1 MLSFFNLKSGV
12 VLLALSSF
20 ASLGFAATCEE
31 MRYAPESKQCK
42 QYLKALEENGHEPD
56 QVYSDPKSP
65 PPDDG
70 ETPQYL
76 CIDIVAS
83 TIGEKKACAWVTRK
97 RCDNLTHSGGSLP
110 LICDKLS
117 Y

>member
-1 MLSFFNLKSGV
+1 MLFLNNLKLCAL
-12 VLLALSSF
+12 LLAFSLFS
-20 ASLGFAATCEE
+20 SLGLAATCEE

-42 QYLKALEENGHEPD
+42 QYLKAIEDNGHEPD

-97 RCDNLTHSGGSLP
+97 RCDNLTNSGGSLP